1 MIERLHC
8 FTLVI
13 CFLAE
18 TPYRTKLWVLSYQP
32 KYSHSIRL
40 QEPTSYKLIISFH
53 LVRYRY
59 RCDQKYHRNPLIYP
73 ILVGYILGAYILE
86 ENHFNLQS
94 VKLINFL
101 SFFPDFAITSSHKQ
115 YQKHLFDKKVTKINC
130 NGVFP
135 RLPEVS
141 KMQIFKSIVHH

>member
-59 RCDQKYHRNPLIYP
+59 RCDQKYRRNPLTYP
-73 ILVGYILGAYILE
+73 IQVGYILGAYILE

-101 SFFPDFAITSSHKQ
+101 SFFPDFVITSSHKQ
-115 YQKHLFDKKVTKINC
+115 YQKHLFDKKSNKNKLQWRFSRTP
-130 NGVFP
+130 G
-135 RLPEVS
+135 
-141 KMQIFKSIVHH
+141 SI